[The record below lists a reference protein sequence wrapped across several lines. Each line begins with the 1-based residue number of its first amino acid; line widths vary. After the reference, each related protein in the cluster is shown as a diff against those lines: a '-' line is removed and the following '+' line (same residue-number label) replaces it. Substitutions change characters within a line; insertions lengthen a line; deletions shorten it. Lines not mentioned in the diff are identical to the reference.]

1 MAFKVGINLFFEEL
15 TMIIADNL
23 NIGYKDKIVVH
34 DLSFTLDK
42 GMFVAL
48 IGANGAGKST
58 LINSL
63 IGVIPPVSGQIAWKL
78 QTDRTNPFNDV
89 GFSPQSQLIDWYTSV
104 YDNVYQGPLLAGFK
118 LKDAKKATVQALKL
132 LAISDLSSKPVDHI
146 SGGQQQRVQIAREI
160 ARKPQV
166 YILDEPTTGLDVET
180 SESLFTYLK
189 QRVDDGCI
197 VFASSHDLTL
207 LENYASHVLFLDEH
221 EQKYFGPLTGFLD
234 SGTSLRE
241 KYLNER
247 KAVENESAKF

>member
-1 MAFKVGINLFFEEL
+1 
-15 TMIIADNL
+15 MIIADSL
-23 NIGYKDKIVVH
+23 NIGYKDKVVVH
-34 DLSFTLDK
+34 DLSFSLDK
-42 GMFVAL
+42 GMFIAL

-63 IGVIPPVSGQIAWKL
+63 IGVISPVSGQISWKL
-78 QTDRTNPFNDV
+78 KTDRVNPFNDV

-118 LKDAKKATVQALKL
+118 PKEAKKATKLALNL
-132 LAISDLSSKPVDHI
+132 LDISDLSAKPVDHI

-160 ARKPQV
+160 AREPQV

-180 SESLFTYLK
+180 SEKLFTYLK
-189 QRVDDGCI
+189 QKVEAGSI
-197 VFASSHDLTL
+197 VLTSSHDLTL
-207 LENYASHVLFLDEH
+207 LESYASHVLFLDDH
-221 EQKYFGPLTGFLD
+221 EQKYFGPLTDFLD

-247 KAVENESAKF
+247 KAIEK

>member
-1 MAFKVGINLFFEEL
+1 
-15 TMIIADNL
+15 MITIDNL

-34 DLSFTLDK
+34 NLLFSLKK

-63 IGVIPPVSGQIAWKL
+63 IGIIPPVSGQITWNLPTK
-78 QTDRTNPFNDV
+78 RVNPFNDV

-104 YDNVYQGPLLAGFK
+104 FDNVYQGPLLAGVK
-118 LKDAKKATVQALKL
+118 AKEAKTATTEALKL
-132 LAISDLSSKPVDHI
+132 LDICDLANKPVDHI

-180 SESLFTYLK
+180 AENLFTYLK
-189 QRVDDGCI
+189 RQVASGAT
-197 VFASSHDLTL
+197 VLTSSHDLTL
-207 LENYASHVLFLDEH
+207 LESYASHVLFLDNH
-221 EQKYFGPLTGFLD
+221 EQKYFGTLAEFLD
-234 SGTSLRE
+234 KGISLRE

-247 KAVENESAKF
+247 KG

>member
-1 MAFKVGINLFFEEL
+1 
-15 TMIIADNL
+15 MISANNL
-23 NIGYKDKIVVH
+23 NIGYKDKVVVH
-34 DLSFTLDK
+34 DLSFSLDK
-42 GMFVAL
+42 GMFIAL

-63 IGVIPPVSGQIAWKL
+63 IDVIPPVSGQISWKL
-78 QTDRTNPFNDV
+78 KTDRVNPFNDV

-118 LKDAKKATVQALKL
+118 PKEAQKTTKQALRL
-132 LAISDLSSKPVDHI
+132 LDISDLSAKPVDHI

-160 ARKPQV
+160 AREPQV

-180 SESLFTYLK
+180 SENLFTYLK
-189 QRVDDGCI
+189 QKVDAGSM
-197 VFASSHDLTL
+197 VLTSSHDLTL
-207 LENYASHVLFLDEH
+207 LESYASHVLFLDDH
-221 EQKYFGPLTGFLD
+221 EQKYFGPLTDFLD

-247 KAVENESAKF
+247 KAIEK